1 MSRALESLP
10 YLDEHAVII
19 EAGHEVAWLALLRM
33 VETAGPGRFARFLGC
48 LDTAASG
55 ARPLAEWSTVPGF
68 HVVMV
73 DRPREL
79 ALAGRHRYSDYA
91 LVFRLDELGAQRCR
105 LRAETRAAFPGAM
118 GGAYRMLLM
127 GTGLHVLATRRML
140 GVVRRDAE
148 STAARGAAPPA
159 RARGRMPRRRRSA
172 PR

>member
-10 YLDEHAVII
+10 YVDEHAVTI
-19 EAGHEVAWLALLRM
+19 EAGREVAWLALRRM

-55 ARPLAEWSTVPGF
+55 PRPLAEWSTVPGF

-91 LVFRLDELGAQRCR
+91 LVFRLDELAPKRCR
-105 LRAETRAAFPGAM
+105 LRAETRALFPGTM
-118 GGAYRMLLM
+118 GAVYRALLM
-127 GTGLHVLATRRML
+127 GPGLHVLATRRML
-140 GVVRRDAE
+140 RTVRRDAE
-148 STAARGAAPPA
+148 RAAARAAAPPA
-159 RARGRMPRRRRSA
+159 PARGRMPRRRRSA
-172 PR
+172 SR